1 MARQPHRDDRH
12 GPRGAAGRV
21 KEDDPMTDH
30 KMPEHDAPK
39 AAPTAGT
46 AAEPTPEIVEYPKM
60 LYDPDG
66 AQRIVASKE
75 EQQQLGGDWSETPRA
90 ATDAK
95 GAPHTP

>member
-1 MARQPHRDDRH
+1 MNKHEQP
-12 GPRGAAGRV
+12 PSATAS
-21 KEDDPMTDH
+21 DPTH
-30 KMPEHDAPK
+30 ETTDAPHGH
-39 AAPTAGT
+39 APTAPQ
-46 AAEPTPEIVEYPKM
+46 EPIVEYPKM